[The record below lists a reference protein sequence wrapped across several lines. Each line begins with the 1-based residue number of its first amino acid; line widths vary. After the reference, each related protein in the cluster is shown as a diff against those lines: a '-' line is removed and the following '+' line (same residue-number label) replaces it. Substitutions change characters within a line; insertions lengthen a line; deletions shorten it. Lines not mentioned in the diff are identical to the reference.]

1 MSDMSCNKKPN
12 HCCKDKC
19 DPCRDKKDRCHDKDR
34 CDDKDDHCRD
44 KDRKP
49 CREENRVEFKFD
61 ERTPDPR
68 TLIPTP
74 LESLGVELLSVT
86 FDEVERRDRVW
97 LSGVI
102 QIDNESNAVPFLR
115 IRIVKDSPDLSDT
128 TIYTLTVQIDAE
140 GRDDVQ
146 AIPFSHVDVNNVDLF
161 DVRYRV
167 FASTDVANALFSEGP
182 NTLTALRFER
192 K

>member
-1 MSDMSCNKKPN
+1 MSDMSCNRKPN
-12 HCCKDKC
+12 HCCNAKC
-19 DPCRDKKDRCHDKDR
+19 DPCRDKKDP
-34 CDDKDDHCRD
+34 CRD

-49 CREENRVEFKFD
+49 CREENRVEFRFD
-61 ERTPDPR
+61 ETTPDPR

-74 LESLGVELLSVT
+74 LDSLGVELLSVT
-86 FDEVERRDRVW
+86 FDELERRDRVW

-115 IRIVKDSPDLSDT
+115 IRIVKDSPDLISAT

-146 AIPFSHVDVNNVDLF
+146 AIPFSHVDVNNADLF

-192 K
+192 N

>member
-1 MSDMSCNKKPN
+1 MSEMIYNRKPN
-12 HCCKDKC
+12 HCCNAKC
-19 DPCRDKKDRCHDKDR
+19 DPCRDKKDP
-34 CDDKDDHCRD
+34 CRD
-44 KDRKP
+44 KDRNP
-49 CREENRVEFKFD
+49 CREENRVEFRFD
-61 ERTPDPR
+61 ETTPDPR

-74 LESLGVELLSVT
+74 LDSLGVELLSVT

-115 IRIVKDSPDLSDT
+115 IRIVKDSPNMSPT